1 MSAPFPEWFTTYHH
15 PNEGPLAAV
24 RVRAGTEE
32 IVSFNDGDVCNAACT
47 DLVLSASPSPIC
59 VDIGV
64 DRGWW
69 SAFCLE
75 RSPAA
80 RVYAFEPNPTS
91 FQALQEQFAKAIAA
105 GRLTLVPKAV
115 SSSAATLPLWLDGG
129 CSHSRAGNS
138 SAAPT
143 TVETTTLDFLFDAH
157 PRIDLLKMD
166 TEGHE
171 WTIFQ
176 GLAPHL
182 GKIGALIFEYSVFWY
197 GSTREECLSRSY
209 EMLTRVMAEF
219 PYVYTFSRRGAP
231 KLTRIE
237 SPDDVFHLVNVFYT
251 RHFQTDILATRTEMA
266 EGLLG

>member
-1 MSAPFPEWFTTYHH
+1 V
-15 PNEGPLAAV
+15 GDL
-24 RVRAGTEE
+24 
-32 IVSFNDGDVCNAACT
+32 VSFNDGDVCNAACT
-47 DLVLSASPSPIC
+47 EQLLAAAPQPIC

-80 RVYAFEPNPTS
+80 RVYAFEPNPLS
-91 FQALQEQFAKAIAA
+91 FTALQERFAAEIQA

-115 SSSAATLPLWLDGG
+115 SSSATTIPLWLEEG
-129 CSHSRAGNS
+129 CSHSRTGSS

-182 GKIGALIFEYSVFWY
+182 GKIGALIFECSVFWY
-197 GSTREECLSRSY
+197 GSTREQCLSRTY
-209 EMLTRVMAEF
+209 EMLGRVMAEF
-219 PYVYTFSRRGAP
+219 PYVYTFSRRGLP
-231 KLTRIE
+231 VLTRIE
-237 SPDDVFHLVNVFYT
+237 SSDDLFHLLYMWYT
-251 RHFQTDILATRTEMA
+251 RHFQTDILATRTEMS
-266 EGLLG
+266 EDLFR